1 MTAPAA
7 NRAIDVGVSAP
18 VRHPHSSNPAIPNIN
33 PTTGLSTDY
42 LNHFAEALMLL
53 EMAAATPKFVSDLLA
68 WRPRTYCEHFACSQ
82 FSNRDAV
89 VAAYRAAD
97 PAVREA
103 LDAAAATLNAAL
115 VHCRDTVIA
124 DLAAASGKDAA
135 PQAAAWL
142 KPLIGRLAAVINGS
156 PAAGSP
162 PLQSEID
169 AMFSR

>member
-7 NRAIDVGVSAP
+7 DRAIHIGLSAP
-18 VRHPHSSNPAIPNIN
+18 VRQLHSSNSGIPHIN
-33 PTTGLSTDY
+33 PATGLSTDY

-53 EMAAATPKFVSDLLA
+53 EMAATTPKFVSDLQA
-68 WRPRTYCEHFACSQ
+68 WRPRTYCEHFARSR

-89 VAAYRAAD
+89 IAGYQAAD

-115 VHCRDTVIA
+115 VRCRDMVIA
-124 DLAAASGKDAA
+124 NLATATGEDAA

-142 KPLIGRLAAVINGS
+142 KPLIRRLAAVINGS
-156 PAAGSP
+156 PAAGLP
-162 PLQSEID
+162 PSQSEID
-169 AMFSR
+169 AMFGR